1 MAPPRYFIPSY
12 LRDSPISLLNKRLT
26 TSILLPTC
34 WNPHDRAP
42 YVSVL
47 EDGVSLEYIGTQEYR
62 PGRNWI
68 DASSIRTD
76 FPVCPEVGLY
86 YFEIK
91 VIDKGERGCIG
102 IGLTKGH
109 IPLDRMPG
117 WEHESIGYHGDDGL
131 LYLQSGRGDKYGP
144 LYTTG
149 DTVGCGINYYD
160 KSIFFTKNGVNLG
173 IIIFPRE
180 NFNCCIASKAIF
192 EGEMYPISGMI
203 SPNERIEANFG
214 EKPFQYDI
222 NTYAKHVFAQ
232 AAANKTKEAKAK
244 LSMQTSEVI
253 ETENGE
259 HVEDNGQTINS
270 EQSDGTGQS

>member
-1 MAPPRYFIPSY
+1 MAPPRDFIPSY
-12 LRDSPISLLNKRLT
+12 LRDSPIFLLNKRSV
-26 TSILLPTC
+26 TSIPLPTR
-34 WNPHDRAP
+34 WNSHDRAP

-47 EDGVSLEYIGTQEYR
+47 EDGVSLEYIG

-76 FPVCPEVGLY
+76 FPVLPEVGLY

-117 WEHESIGYHGDDGL
+117 WEQESIGYHGDDGL

-173 IIIFPRE
+173 V
-180 NFNCCIASKAIF
+180 ASKAIF
-192 EGEMYPISGMI
+192 EGEMYPIGGMI

-214 EKPFQYDI
+214 EKPFKYDI
-222 NTYAKHVFAQ
+222 DTYAKYVFTQ
-232 AAANKTKEAKAK
+232 AAANKIKEEKAK
-244 LSMQTSEVI
+244 LSEQTFGII
-253 ETENGE
+253 EIVSRE
-259 HVEDNGQTINS
+259 HVEDNEQIISS
-270 EQSDGTGQS
+270 EQADSTGQSR

>member
-1 MAPPRYFIPSY
+1 
-12 LRDSPISLLNKRLT
+12 SPISLLNKRLV
-26 TSILLPTC
+26 TSIPLPTR
-34 WNPHDRAP
+34 WNSHDRAP

-76 FPVCPEVGLY
+76 FPVLPEVGLY

-117 WEHESIGYHGDDGL
+117 WEQESIGYHGDDGL
-131 LYLQSGRGDKYGP
+131 LYLERGRGDKYGP

-173 IIIFPRE
+173 V
-180 NFNCCIASKAIF
+180 ASKAIF
-192 EGEMYPISGMI
+192 EGEMYPIGGMI

-214 EKPFQYDI
+214 EKPFKYDVE
-222 NTYAKHVFAQ
+222 TYAKHVFMR
-232 AAANKTKEAKAK
+232 AAANKSKKEKAK
-244 LSMQTSEVI
+244 SSEQTSDVI
-253 ETENGE
+253 GTESGE
-259 HVEDNGQTINS
+259 QAADNGQIIGLV
-270 EQSDGTGQS
+270 QIDITGQ